1 MNNIKIKLTEAIK
14 ENGQFFMLNE
24 PLNDELIYQIIYDT
38 YFKDLT
44 VDDIKEFVNITISDS
59 STHPLQYRSKL
70 ASFNLKLI
78 MNFSMNDRFD
88 KLNDVINNNVNTIV

>member
-1 MNNIKIKLTEAIK
+1 MENIKKKLSEAIK

-24 PLNDELIYQIIYDT
+24 PLDNELIYQIIFDT

-44 VDDIKEFVNITISDS
+44 VEDIKEFVDINTSETS
-59 STHPLQYRSKL
+59 LYSLTSRSKV

-78 MNFSMNDRFD
+78 MNFSVNDRFG
-88 KLNDVINNNVNTIV
+88 KLKDSLLNAY